1 MPVSSARRALFR
13 ILFQMFSPTCRAF
26 FPAFSRAPVILSIP
40 LITWSRLI
48 FLPMPLTLWVSLS
61 AVFAAVSWL
70 ALRPFRAISVSL
82 AALCMLSMAAAI
94 C

>member
-1 MPVSSARRALFR
+1 MSSDSLALS
-13 ILFQMFSPTCRAF
+13 ITLFQISSPSFTAF

-61 AVFAAVSWL
+61 AVLAAVSWL
-70 ALRPFRAISVSL
+70 ALRPFSAISVSL
-82 AALCMLSMAAAI
+82 AALCILSIAAAI